1 MNRNAD
7 LKMLQAFAR
16 QIRRDSFRMISN
28 AGSGHIGGA
37 IGAAEIFAVLYG
49 ATMDFNSH
57 SDATIGPD
65 RFVLSNGHICAGWYS
80 ALSLV
85 GFIPREELHTH
96 RKLGSRLQGHPSRH
110 MFPEV
115 VETSTGPL
123 GQGFSVASGI
133 ALGKKLREEPGVV
146 YCITGDGEMQE
157 GLVWETIMGAAH
169 HKLQNLTLI
178 ISDND
183 AQIDGPTSVVKNVR
197 PLDSK
202 LMSFGW
208 RVINTDGHDI
218 PALIQS
224 FNAEKKESGRP
235 LCVVARTIMAKGVS
249 FMEGDTKWHG
259 ECPSE
264 EQTERALKELGI
276 TDGWE
281 DY

>member
-1 MNRNAD
+1 MDRNAAPE
-7 LKMLQAFAR
+7 KVRAMAR

-37 IGAAEIFAVLYG
+37 LGAADILAVLYG
-49 ATMDFNSH
+49 TTMEINSRKIATV
-57 SDATIGPD
+57 GPD

-80 ALSLV
+80 ALSLA
-85 GFIPREELHTH
+85 GFIPREELRTH

-133 ALGKKLREEPGVV
+133 ALGKKLRGEPGIV

-183 AQIDGPTSVVKNVR
+183 AQIDGPTSIVKNVR

-202 LMSFGW
+202 LKSFGW
-208 RVINTDGHDI
+208 DVKNVDGHDVT
-218 PALIQS
+218 ALTRS
-224 FNAEKKESGRP
+224 FVREQESDRP
-235 LCVVARTIMAKGVS
+235 LCVVAETIMAKGVS
-249 FMEGDTKWHG
+249 FMEGDSKWHG

-264 EQTERALKELGI
+264 EQTERALKELGVA
-276 TDGWE
+276 DGWE
-281 DY
+281 DF